1 MSSSITL
8 NTKYFKWKEFKDE
21 LYTHQL
27 LNSSANFNREEN
39 KTDEQLLTENQDLKV
54 LVKDYFL
61 EDYENREHICE
72 VKYLTEKN
80 LTAWKK
86 EQSKQINLTEIT
98 YDEYKALRDEN
109 RVYKIQLAQTKAIRG
124 NELENSTINI
134 ENPNVELNSNEEAMI
149 RYTYLVT
156 LANAK
161 YNLAVASGTAPEEA
175 AKLYET
181 KFRWK
186 TYQNEWQEMS
196 IKDLATALEKSVM
209 NLQVI
214 WTKYN

>member
-1 MSSSITL
+1 MSSHTIH
-8 NTKYFKWKEFKDE
+8 TKYFKWKEFKDE
-21 LYTHQL
+21 LYTHFLKDDSFL
-27 LNSSANFNREEN
+27 LKMEQN
-39 KTDEQLLTENQDLKV
+39 KTDEEFLSENQDVKV

-109 RVYKIQLAQTKAIRG
+109 RVYKIQLAQTKAVRG
-124 NELENSTINI
+124 NELENSTINL
-134 ENPNVELNSNEEAMI
+134 ETPNVELNSNEEAMI

-161 YNLAVASGTAPEEA
+161 FNLAVASGTAPEEA

>member
-1 MSSSITL
+1 MSSPTIH
-8 NTKYFKWKEFKDE
+8 TKYFKWKEFKDE

-27 LNSSANFNREEN
+27 VNNSAIFNREEN

-54 LVKDYFL
+54 LIKDYFL

-86 EQSKQINLTEIT
+86 EQSRQINLTEIA
-98 YDEYKALRDEN
+98 YEEYKNLRDAN
-109 RVYKIQLAQTKAIRG
+109 RVYKLQLEQIKATRG
-124 NELENSTINI
+124 NELENSKINI
-134 ENPNVELNSNEEAMI
+134 ENPNVDLNSNEEAMI

-161 YNLAVASGTAPEEA
+161 YNLAVASGTSPEEA
-175 AKLYET
+175 AKIYDT
-181 KFRWK
+181 RFRWK

-196 IKDLATALEKSVM
+196 IKDLATALEKSIM

>member
-1 MSSSITL
+1 MSV

-124 NELENSTINI
+124 QELENSTINI

-214 WTKYN
+214 WAKYN